1 MILWNEV
8 WVLVWET
15 WPSPSRDTRVADDSK
30 WPEDDHRSSFA
41 PGYWQ
46 SVQIAHWAAVRS
58 QITQP
63 WGANRITSPT
73 ANQHAISTINSS
85 DKQQILHRCASTT
98 GALKTTFTCT
108 WVTCTWILRSGER
121 RSHFMHQWA
130 RLSKAWGESV
140 SGLLESRNN
149 VCHIYFSRFKW
160 SRTWLNRGD
169 SGNKRH
175 TSTRQTHQDT
185 LHKGRVFGWQTRE
198 RFTVYLHAAICS
210 LGSAL
215 RTGRRPR
222 EVYGN
227 TTGNVLFWFQFGDAN
242 LCRANLTL
250 LPSLLKAKRE
260 GVGLTEEK
268 WVVH

>member
-15 WPSPSRDTRVADDSK
+15 WPSPSRDTRVADDSR
-30 WPEDDHRSSFA
+30 WPEDDHHSSFA

-63 WGANRITSPT
+63 WGGNRITSPT

-85 DKQQILHRCASTT
+85 DKQQILHRIAVHPP
-98 GALKTTFTCT
+98 LEH
-108 WVTCTWILRSGER
+108 LRQHSRAHELLVPEFWDQVKD

-149 VCHIYFSRFKW
+149 VCHIYFNGFITVVRA
-160 SRTWLNRGD
+160 LNEVGRG
-169 SGNKRH
+169 
-175 TSTRQTHQDT
+175 
-185 LHKGRVFGWQTRE
+185 
-198 RFTVYLHAAICS
+198 
-210 LGSAL
+210 
-215 RTGRRPR
+215 
-222 EVYGN
+222 
-227 TTGNVLFWFQFGDAN
+227 
-242 LCRANLTL
+242 
-250 LPSLLKAKRE
+250 
-260 GVGLTEEK
+260 
-268 WVVH
+268 